1 MFFTRWL
8 LSPTRRRSRSL
19 LAGQLG
25 EAGLQGDRAAE
36 RLRCGGYGTAN
47 SARVFEIGTAGLSPQ
62 VTHKQPMLARW
73 IIRAGSRVEMAADW
87 SGGAPDK
94 DRSTRLATR
103 GFTLDGALVDVGRR
117 TGGAAVGSSSENL
130 DTVAKDGVVV
140 DSGKHGGPL
149 RDSSAAE
156 RGESRR
162 VPERRGTFDQNP
174 LG

>member
-25 EAGLQGDRAAE
+25 EAGLQGDGAAE

-73 IIRAGSRVEMAADW
+73 IIRAGSRVDADW

-94 DRSTRLATR
+94 DRSTKST
-103 GFTLDGALVDVGRR
+103 D
-117 TGGAAVGSSSENL
+117 
-130 DTVAKDGVVV
+130 KDGVVARPA
-140 DSGKHGGPL
+140 KH
-149 RDSSAAE
+149 
-156 RGESRR
+156 SRR
-162 VPERRGTFDQNP
+162 FTGGLRCVSPVRPSNRKGDPSRYRAQSRVLSVYGLREDGLSPQEYKT
-174 LG
+174 